1 LVQHFFKR
9 LLYTMSMFLYT
20 SLLAGAETIS
30 MTALTKYSKNKD
42 KNTLYLLLGVFI
54 YGAIIPFL
62 IIILLNVHGI
72 GTVNFLWNIITTVS
86 MIIIGYY
93 AFGDAVSHL
102 HFISLFLGISAII
115 VLMIAERKP
124 K

>member
-1 LVQHFFKR
+1 
-9 LLYTMSMFLYT
+9 MFLYT

-42 KNTLYLLLGVFI
+42 KNMLYLLLGVFI

-62 IIILLNVHGI
+62 IIISLNVHGI
-72 GTVNFLWNIITTVS
+72 GTVNFLWNIITTIS